1 MKVQTTTVIQSGL
14 YAFDKSRFVM
24 TMLNILGVTEVLR
37 SFKIVPEGKASK
49 DIPESSRLEFLE
61 MVLANNF
68 DLSDAKDNTSGW
80 FNRGDIVK
88 PNFWEMMDSYFISI
102 CKFGSFRKPFATI
115 NSLSELYFR
124 FRRFIL
130 LVQTKKVI
138 SVNYGG
144 AQAKSMEASEA

>member
-61 MVLANNF
+61 MV
-68 DLSDAKDNTSGW
+68 
-80 FNRGDIVK
+80 
-88 PNFWEMMDSYFISI
+88 
-102 CKFGSFRKPFATI
+102 
-115 NSLSELYFR
+115 
-124 FRRFIL
+124 
-130 LVQTKKVI
+130 
-138 SVNYGG
+138 
-144 AQAKSMEASEA
+144 

>member
-24 TMLNILGVTEVLR
+24 TMLNILGVT
-37 SFKIVPEGKASK
+37 EGKASK

-138 SVNYGG
+138 SVNYGA
-144 AQAKSMEASEA
+144 AQAKSMEASEASPDI